1 MTTQRR
7 STHMLDKKVKEKIIK
22 KYATHA
28 GDTGSTQV
36 QVAILSEEIKRLT
49 EHLKEH
55 RKDHSSRR
63 GLLKKVGERRRLL
76 RYLASE
82 DFDAYQDLVK
92 KLALKVRDF
101 GKKEEEDD
109 FDAAHVTLEEGA
121 PAVA

>member
-1 MTTQRR
+1 
-7 STHMLDKKVKEKIIK
+7 MLDKKVKEKIIK

-36 QVAILSEEIKRLT
+36 QVAILTEEITRLT

-82 DFDAYQDLVK
+82 DFDGYQDLVK
-92 KLALKVRDF
+92 RLGLKVRDF
-101 GKKEEEDD
+101 GKKEEVDD
-109 FDAAHVTLEEGA
+109 FDAALVQGDVIPT
-121 PAVA
+121 V

>member
-1 MTTQRR
+1 
-7 STHMLDKKVKEKIIK
+7 MLDKKVKEKIIK
-22 KYATHA
+22 KFATHG

-36 QVAILSEEIKRLT
+36 QVAILTEEIKRLT

-63 GLLKKVGERRRLL
+63 GLLKKVNERRKLL

-82 DFDAYQDLVK
+82 DFEAYQDLVK
-92 KLALKVRDF
+92 RLGLKVRDF

-109 FDAAHVTLEEGA
+109 ADAAMALEANVA
-121 PAVA
+121 PATP

>member
-1 MTTQRR
+1 
-7 STHMLDKKVKEKIIK
+7 MLDKKVKEKIIK

-36 QVAILSEEIKRLT
+36 QVAILTEEITRLT

-82 DFDAYQDLVK
+82 DLAAYQDLVK
-92 KLALKVRDF
+92 RLGLKVRDF
-101 GKKEEEDD
+101 GKKEEEDA
-109 FDAAHVTLEEGA
+109 FDAALVAQGD
-121 PAVA
+121 AVQAA

>member
-1 MTTQRR
+1 
-7 STHMLDKKVKEKIIK
+7 MLDKKVKEKIIK

-92 KLALKVRDF
+92 KLGLKVRDF